1 MPISLTFSMNSTGN
15 QILVL
20 HFQKMSNIISVIFLR
35 EEVLAMKL
43 RRHDFT
49 TAKTLINKG
58 TWDLLSEVA

>member
-1 MPISLTFSMNSTGN
+1 MNSTGD
-15 QILVL
+15 QVLVL
-20 HFQKMSNIISVIFLR
+20 HFQKLSNIISVIFLR

-43 RRHDFT
+43 RRQDLT

>member
-1 MPISLTFSMNSTGN
+1 MMST
-15 QILVL
+15 
-20 HFQKMSNIISVIFLR
+20 IISDIFLR

-43 RRHDFT
+43 RRQDLT

>member
-1 MPISLTFSMNSTGN
+1 MISLTFSMNSTGD

-20 HFQKMSNIISVIFLR
+20 HFQKVSTIISDIFLR

-43 RRHDFT
+43 RRQDLT

-58 TWDLLSEVA
+58 TWDFLSEIA

>member
-1 MPISLTFSMNSTGN
+1 LLTFSMNSTGD

-20 HFQKMSNIISVIFLR
+20 HFQKMSTIISGIFLR

-43 RRHDFT
+43 RRQDLT
-49 TAKTLINKG
+49 TTKTLINKG

>member
-1 MPISLTFSMNSTGN
+1 MNSTGN

-20 HFQKMSNIISVIFLR
+20 HFQKLSTIIGVIFLR

-43 RRHDFT
+43 RRQDLT

-58 TWDLLSEVA
+58 TGDLLSEFA

>member
-1 MPISLTFSMNSTGN
+1 MISLTFSMNSTGD

-20 HFQKMSNIISVIFLR
+20 HFQKVSTIISDIFLR

-43 RRHDFT
+43 RRQDLT

-58 TWDLLSEVA
+58 TWDFLSEVA

>member
-1 MPISLTFSMNSTGN
+1 MNSTGD

-20 HFQKMSNIISVIFLR
+20 HFQKLSTIISGIFLR

-43 RRHDFT
+43 RRQDLT

-58 TWDLLSEVA
+58 TWDLLSEVAY

>member
-1 MPISLTFSMNSTGN
+1 MPILLTFSMNSTGD

-20 HFQKMSNIISVIFLR
+20 HFQKLSTIISGIFLR

-43 RRHDFT
+43 RRQDLT